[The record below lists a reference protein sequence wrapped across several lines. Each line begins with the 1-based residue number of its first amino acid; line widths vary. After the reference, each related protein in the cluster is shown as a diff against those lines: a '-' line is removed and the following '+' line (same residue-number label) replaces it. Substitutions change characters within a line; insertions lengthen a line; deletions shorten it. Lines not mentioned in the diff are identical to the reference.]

1 MSTEPIAA
9 PATDSG
15 KGRIVLWFVLGF
27 VLLLLNAGVSYRNI
41 NKLIAANSQVVRTEK
56 VLKLLSEVQAYMS
69 DAETGQRGYVITG
82 EERYLD
88 PYLAAN
94 RALDAKLQELRA
106 LIADNREQVSR
117 LDQLQPLLREKFDEL
132 GLTITARK
140 QADGF
145 SAAADMVRSDVGKQI
160 MDRIRAQIDAMQ
172 SHEEAL
178 LMQRAAEAQGDSAL
192 TLGAF
197 ALATLVNLALLGVIL
212 HIVLRD
218 AAERRRTAMAQQES
232 NERLAASLG
241 QVRERNEEIMLL
253 SQMSNFLQSCANSQE
268 ACNTI
273 ARLGPQLFPEADGR
287 LYLFH
292 ASRNYLDL
300 AASWGEA
307 PEGDALFA
315 PGDCW
320 ALRRGRMHEYG
331 AAGAGLVCAHVQ
343 TRGKSPVGP
352 YLCVPMMAQGETL
365 GLFFLRPADADAA
378 AGRKYIETKQQV
390 AYSVA
395 EQMALA
401 LANLRLRETLRQQSI
416 RDALTG
422 LYNRRF
428 LEESLDR
435 ELARLERKRQPLTV
449 IMIDV
454 DHFKNFND
462 TYGHEAG
469 DVVLRDL
476 SRVLR
481 RQSRQ
486 SDIACRYGGEEF
498 TLLLPETSL
507 DIGRQRA
514 ESLREAVQEL
524 KLTHNGQP
532 LGEVT
537 LSLGVATFPDH
548 GADRE
553 NLLYAADMA
562 LYEAKRSGRNRV
574 VLSSTRPP
582 PREAPRRQPG

>member
-1 MSTEPIAA
+1 M
-9 PATDSG
+9 
-15 KGRIVLWFVLGF
+15 LWFMLGF
-27 VLLLLNAGVSYRNI
+27 VLLILNAGISYRNI
-41 NKLIAANSQVVRTEK
+41 SALIVTSSQVVHNEQ
-56 VLKLLSEVQAYMS
+56 VLKRLSELQSDMT

-82 EERYLD
+82 EERYLE
-88 PYLAAN
+88 PYFAAH
-94 RALDAKLQELRA
+94 RALPARLQELRR
-106 LIADNREQVSR
+106 LLTDNREQVAR
-117 LDQLQPLLREKFDEL
+117 LNQLEPLLGEKFDEL
-132 GLTITARK
+132 AQTIAARK

-145 SAAADMVRSDVGKQI
+145 NAAADMVRGDLGKQI
-160 MDRIRAQIDAMQ
+160 MDRIRARIAEMEN
-172 SHEEAL
+172 HEEAQ
-178 LMQRAAEAQGDSAL
+178 LMQRAAEAQSDAAL

-197 ALATLVNLALLGVIL
+197 ALATFANLALLGVIL
-212 HIVLRD
+212 YVVLRD
-218 AAERRRTAMAQQES
+218 AAQRQRAVLLQQES
-232 NERLAASLG
+232 GARLAQSLE
-241 QVRERNEEIMLL
+241 QVRVRNEEISLL

-268 ACNTI
+268 ACNTVS
-273 ARLGPQLFPEADGR
+273 RLGPQLFPDSDGR

-292 ASRNYLDL
+292 ASRNYLDI
-300 AASWGEA
+300 AAAWGEA
-307 PEGDALFA
+307 PEGDSLFA
-315 PGDCW
+315 PADCW
-320 ALRRGRMHEYG
+320 ALRRGRAHEYG
-331 AAGAGLVCAHVQ
+331 ATSGGLVCAHVNP
-343 TRGKSPVGP
+343 RGRSAVPP
-352 YLCVPMMAQGETL
+352 YLCVPLTAQGETL
-365 GLFFLRPADADAA
+365 GLFYLRPAATDPAL
-378 AGRKYIETKQQV
+378 GKKYIEAKQQI
-390 AYSVA
+390 ANSVA

-435 ELARLERKRQPLTV
+435 ELARLERRQQPLTV

-476 SRVLR
+476 GRVLR

-498 TLLLPETSL
+498 TLLLPETPI
-507 DIGRQRA
+507 DTGRQRA

-537 LSLGVATFPDH
+537 LSMGIATFPDH

-562 LYEAKRSGRNRV
+562 LYEAKRAGRNRV
-574 VLSSTRPP
+574 VLSSRPLL
-582 PREAPRRQPG
+582 REAPRQQPG

>member
-1 MSTEPIAA
+1 MSST
-9 PATDSG
+9 PATPTASEPG
-15 KGRIVLWFVLGF
+15 RSRIVLWFMLGF
-27 VLLLLNAGVSYRNI
+27 VLLLLNAGISYRNI
-41 NKLIAANSQVVRTEK
+41 SALIVTSSQVVHNEQ
-56 VLKLLSEVQAYMS
+56 VLKRLSELQSGMT

-82 EERYLD
+82 EERYLE
-88 PYLAAN
+88 PYFTAH
-94 RALDAKLQELRA
+94 RALPARLQELRT
-106 LIADNREQVSR
+106 LLTDNREQVAR
-117 LDQLQPLLREKFDEL
+117 LNQLEPMLREKFDEL
-132 GLTITARK
+132 AHTIAARK
-140 QADGF
+140 QAGGF
-145 SAAADMVRSDVGKQI
+145 NAAADMVRSDLGKQI
-160 MDRIRAQIDAMQ
+160 MDRIRVQIAAMQ
-172 SHEEAL
+172 NHEETQ
-178 LMQRAAEAQGDSAL
+178 LMQRAAEVQNDTAL

-197 ALATLVNLALLGVIL
+197 ALATLANLTLLGVIL
-212 HIVLRD
+212 YVVLRD
-218 AAERRRTAMAQQES
+218 AAERQRTVLMQQES
-232 NERLAASLG
+232 NARLAQSLE
-241 QVRERNEEIMLL
+241 QVRVRNEEISLL

-300 AASWGEA
+300 AASWGDA
-307 PEGDALFA
+307 PEDDALFA

-343 TRGKSPVGP
+343 TRGRSSVGP

-365 GLFFLRPADADAA
+365 GLFFLRPVDADAA
-378 AGRKYIETKQQV
+378 RGRNYIETKQQV

-435 ELARLERKRQPLTV
+435 ELARLERKQQPLTV

-454 DHFKNFND
+454 DHFKDFND

-469 DVVLRDL
+469 DMVLRDL
-476 SRVLR
+476 GRVLR

-498 TLLLPETSL
+498 TLLLPETPL

-553 NLLYAADMA
+553 SLLYAADMA
-562 LYEAKRSGRNRV
+562 LYEAKRGGRNRV
-574 VLSSTRPP
+574 VLSSRPP
-582 PREAPRRQPG
+582 PREAPLQQPG

>member
-1 MSTEPIAA
+1 MRSA
-9 PATDSG
+9 PATPTASEP
-15 KGRIVLWFVLGF
+15 GRSKIVLWFALGF
-27 VLLLLNAGVSYRNI
+27 VLLVLNAGVSYRNI
-41 NKLIAANSQVVRTEK
+41 NALIEAGSQVVHTEK
-56 VLKLLSEVQAYMS
+56 VLKLLSEVQAYAT
-69 DAETGQRGYVITG
+69 DAETGQRGFLITG
-82 EERYLD
+82 EERYLE
-88 PYLAAN
+88 PYLTAN
-94 RALDAKLQELRA
+94 HSLGAKLQELRT
-106 LIADNREQVSR
+106 LLADNREQVAR
-117 LDQLQPLLREKFDEL
+117 LDQLQPLLREKLDEL
-132 GLTITARK
+132 GQTIAVRK
-140 QADGF
+140 RVDSF
-145 SAAADMVRSDVGKQI
+145 SATANMVRSDVGKQL
-160 MDRIRAQIDAMQ
+160 MDSIRAQIDAMQ

-178 LMQRAAEAQGDSAL
+178 LMQRAAEARSDSAL

-197 ALATLVNLALLGVIL
+197 ALATLVNLTLLGVIL
-212 HIVLRD
+212 HVVLRD
-218 AAERRRTAMAQQES
+218 AEERRRTAMAQQES
-232 NERLAASLG
+232 NERLAATLA
-241 QVRERNEEIMLL
+241 QVRERNQEITLL

-300 AASWGEA
+300 AASWGDA

-320 ALRRGRMHEYG
+320 ALRRGRAHEYG
-331 AAGAGLVCAHVQ
+331 ATGGGLVCAHVQ
-343 TRGKSPVGP
+343 TRSLSSVAP

-365 GLFFLRPADADAA
+365 GLFFLRPAMADAA
-378 AGRKYIETKQQV
+378 LGRQYIEAKQQV

-401 LANLRLRETLRQQSI
+401 LANLKLRETLRQQSI

-435 ELARLERKRQPLTV
+435 ELARLERKQQPLTV

-476 SRVLR
+476 GRVLR

-498 TLLLPETSL
+498 TLLLPETPL
-507 DIGRQRA
+507 DTGRQRA

-537 LSLGVATFPDH
+537 LSMGVATFPDH

-562 LYEAKRSGRNRV
+562 LYEAKRGGRNRV
-574 VLSSTRPP
+574 VLSSRPP
-582 PREAPRRQPG
+582 PREVPLQQPG